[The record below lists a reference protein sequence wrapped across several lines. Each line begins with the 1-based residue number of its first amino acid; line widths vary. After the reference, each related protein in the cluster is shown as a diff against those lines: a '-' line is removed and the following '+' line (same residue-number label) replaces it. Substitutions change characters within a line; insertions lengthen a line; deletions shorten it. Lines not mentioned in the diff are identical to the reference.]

1 MQEHLPLSLSQSEEV
16 EPSGLHMHSKIEKY
30 VKLTCQKY
38 NYFFIQTLT
47 QWIIEVIWFAFITLF
62 TSDLRLAFITF
73 AACESLFTLITFAAC
88 ESKFTN
94 AIASVITIQS

>member
-1 MQEHLPLSLSQSEEV
+1 
-16 EPSGLHMHSKIEKY
+16 MH
-30 VKLTCQKY
+30 
-38 NYFFIQTLT
+38 TLT